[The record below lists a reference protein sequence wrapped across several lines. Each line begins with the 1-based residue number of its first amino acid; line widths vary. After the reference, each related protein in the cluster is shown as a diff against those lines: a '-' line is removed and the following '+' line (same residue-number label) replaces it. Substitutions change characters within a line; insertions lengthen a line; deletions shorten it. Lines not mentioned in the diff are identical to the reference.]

1 MTWKEHFSLEQLGES
16 ESPTPSPHKTPFLA
30 PQPLPLPCKTTS
42 YPHLPTI
49 MTCSFKE
56 PLKLI
61 KVAVPRTHPGWT
73 SHFRPIAP
81 REAQER
87 RLGVPAWKVQR
98 VGFSPSYY
106 HDDQGTSKPE
116 RQELEE
122 NSFDTFE
129 SLSSR
134 VWISIQVQNV
144 HSIAP

>member
-30 PQPLPLPCKTTS
+30 PQPLPSPCKTTS

-56 PLKLI
+56 PLKLV
-61 KVAVPRTHPGWT
+61 KVAMPRTHPGWT

-87 RLGVPAWKVQR
+87 RPGVPAWKVWNCESHPITMATR
-98 VGFSPSYY
+98 VPQSLRGKSWRKTTLRP
-106 HDDQGTSKPE
+106 
-116 RQELEE
+116 
-122 NSFDTFE
+122 FE
-129 SLSSR
+129 ASLSSG
-134 VWISIQVQNV
+134 VWISTQAQNV
-144 HSIAP
+144 